1 MINNPTSL
9 SEMLKSIV
17 SGYDEIKSI
26 HNQNILIEKNIFSVQ
41 VALENE
47 LKASASYNERTKLK
61 LDDINEKL
69 VNAKSFYN
77 EITSNQAEVKALF
90 TSINNL
96 VIKEAALIK
105 NVDSKI
111 SNYTELNAK
120 NTELLAE
127 INAIKEAVILAT
139 KTYKNDCD
147 LALKGLNESL
157 ARANALNESLA
168 SKQIE
173 LNNTLESIEAART
186 SCLQISNEIKE
197 MRKRSQCL
205 MSKAEEIFN
214 KATWFETT
222 LNEYIAKIQAL
233 ENNYNLAF
241 AKNEE
246 LELKIKTSITTLDKI
261 LIALNGRSLD
271 EVLTELKTTN
281 NTLKTAI
288 NTKAE
293 IDTIKANLEQVLT
306 EQNAK
311 LNNYYTKLQCDELL
325 GSVSMEVLKIKEN
338 KADKLELEPLKTDIL
353 NLNNDKANKID
364 VYTKLENDNLLS
376 LVNDEI
382 AKLQTN
388 KLNITELEPIRTD
401 IINLT
406 NIKANASDVYTRLE
420 LDERLQNLNDYH
432 ETQELSLQAQIIK
445 NTNILSKLYKKEKK

>member
-1 MINNPTSL
+1 MVDNPTSL

-17 SGYDEIKSI
+17 TGYDEIKYLSEQNTLINNNISSI
-26 HNQNILIEKNIFSVQ
+26 KTAFES
-41 VALENE
+41 E
-47 LKASASYNERTKLK
+47 LQISKAYNERTKLK

-69 VNAKSFYN
+69 ANARVFFD
-77 EITSNQAEVKALF
+77 EIEQNQAQVKALF

-96 VIKEAALIK
+96 VIKEAALVK

-127 INAIKEAVILAT
+127 INTIKEAVILAT

-157 ARANALNESLA
+157 ARANTLNESLA

-186 SCLQISNEIKE
+186 NCLQIANEIKE

-205 MSKAEEIFN
+205 MSKAEDIFS
-214 KATWFETT
+214 KATWFENT
-222 LNEYIAKIQAL
+222 LNEYIAKIQTL
-233 ENNYNLAF
+233 ESNYNEAF

-246 LELKIKTSITTLDKI
+246 LELKIKTSIATLDKI
-261 LIALNGRSLD
+261 LLALNGRSLD
-271 EVLTELKTTN
+271 EVLVELKTTN
-281 NTLKTAI
+281 NTLQTAI

-293 IDTIKANLEQVLT
+293 IDTIKTNLEAILA
-306 EQNAK
+306 EQKTK
-311 LNNYYTKLQCDELL
+311 LDEYYTKLQCDELL
-325 GSVSMEVLKIKEN
+325 SLANDEILKLQTN
-338 KADKLELEPLKTDIL
+338 KADKLELEPLKTDIS
-353 NLNNDKANKID
+353 NLVNNKANVSN
-364 VYTKLENDNLLS
+364 VYTKFESDELLS
-376 LVNDEI
+376 LANDEI

-388 KLNITELEPIRTD
+388 KADITELEPIRTD

-406 NIKANASDVYTRLE
+406 NTKANASDVYTKFE
-420 LDERLQNLNDYH
+420 LDERLQNINDYH
-432 ETQELSLQAQIIK
+432 EAQELSLQAQIIK
-445 NTNILSKLYKKEKK
+445 NTNILSKLYKKEK